1 MANSGRK
8 LYCEVVTPEKIVY
21 ADEVDMVVASGVDG
35 EFGILPLHTPLI
47 SMLKVGELRVKKGDA
62 YDYIAVHGG
71 YLEVLE
77 DKVTV
82 LTEAAE
88 LASQIDV
95 ERARQAKERAEK
107 KLAEEGLSAED
118 LEKAQKSL
126 EKALLRLKISSRKT
140 S

>member
-1 MANSGRK
+1 MHPSQRK
-8 LYCEVVTPEKIVY
+8 LYCQVITPEKVVY
-21 ADEVDMVVASGVDG
+21 SDEVDMVVATGIDG

-47 SMLKVGELRVKKGDA
+47 ALLKIGELRVKKGENQE
-62 YDYIAVHGG
+62 YIAVHGG

-95 ERARQAKERAEK
+95 ERAKKAREEAER
-107 KLAEEGLSAED
+107 KLSEEGVSSED
-118 LEKAQKSL
+118 LEKARRSL
-126 EKALLRLKISSRKT
+126 EKALLRLKVSSRKPR
-140 S
+140 